1 MHRNTYLL
9 ILCLAIFAALIVGLN
24 IGKKM
29 QTPQKETQVI
39 SPSPAQSIT
48 PTPIFTEDMVQG
60 TQSSVIRTGT
70 ESAKTKTATTSATG
84 KKSLLFTSSAC
95 GLSLTYP
102 DTWKTEDSSTSTNGV
117 IFTETTNPKNI
128 IVMTCQKGITKPSL
142 PPEQIETMKIGT
154 ITGTL
159 YHDQSSN
166 EQVDGLIFTHP
177 KTALDVFIGGYGATF
192 NAVIKSIK
200 IL

>member
-1 MHRNTYLL
+1 MHRNTYIL
-9 ILCLAIFAALIVGLN
+9 ILCLAILAALIVGLN
-24 IGKKM
+24 IGKTM
-29 QTPQKETQVI
+29 QTQQKEMQLP
-39 SPSPAQSIT
+39 SPSQTQSIT
-48 PTPIFTEDMVQG
+48 PTMIVTEDMAQG
-60 TQSSVIRTGT
+60 TQSSTIRTST
-70 ESAKTKTATTSATG
+70 ESAKTKIATTSATG
-84 KKSLLFTSSAC
+84 QKTMTFTSTAC
-95 GLSLTYP
+95 GISLTYP

-128 IVMTCQKGITKPSL
+128 IVMTCQKDITKPSL